1 MNVNLSRETLD
12 LISYVPK
19 LGGII
24 SPILAIHDLGY
35 SIQEKLFN
43 KKLYTF
49 LYSLKEKDF
58 EERVKF
64 LSNYVNG
71 DEERFFERV
80 ISVLSSADSR
90 DKAYYVSQAFHGFL
104 YEKITQ
110 KEFFKL
116 LKVIDETLLE
126 DLEEFLKIKN
136 FPESY
141 TNEELGEKKEM
152 MLEFILSKNDIFYY
166 EAGYGNMR
174 WNNSCKKYLLTDFGK
189 KVYETL
195 NN

>member
-12 LISYVPK
+12 LISYMPIIGNV
-19 LGGII
+19 I
-24 SPILAIHDLGY
+24 SPVLAIHDYGY

-49 LYSLKEKDF
+49 LFSLKEKDL

-80 ISVLSSADSR
+80 ISVLSNVDSQN
-90 DKAYYVSQAFHGFL
+90 KANYVSQAFHGFL

-126 DLEEFLKIKN
+126 DLEDFLKIEN

-141 TNEELGEKKEM
+141 TEKELGEKKEM
-152 MLEFILSKNDIFYY
+152 VLEFTLSRNDIFYY
-166 EAGYGNMR
+166 ESSYGNMR
-174 WNNSCKKYLLTDFGK
+174 WNNYYKKYLITEFGK
-189 KVYETL
+189 KIHDIL
-195 NN
+195 NG